1 MTNTPQ
7 NPFEAL
13 FASAQ
18 EISQEWLKGVN
29 PDMAAMNLGQMEK
42 MWTQVPAEMLE
53 AFMGKQ
59 FNPEGLEA
67 KTRLLLT
74 LQGLTIQGA
83 VAEMQIR
90 ATVRQAISVGA
101 TPQEIA
107 ETIGLASLFGG
118 AQAMTKAMELAK
130 EAIDTGP
137 DAGEDD

>member
-1 MTNTPQ
+1 MSDAAP

-13 FASAQ
+13 FKQ
-18 EISQEWLKGVN
+18 SQDMTEAWLKAAA
-29 PDMAAMNLGQMEK
+29 PAMAPMMANGQMDK
-42 MWTQVPAEMLE
+42 MWPEVPAEMLE

-90 ATVRQAISVGA
+90 TTVRQAISVGA

-118 AQAMTKAMELAK
+118 ATAMTKAMDLAK
-130 EAIDTGP
+130 QAIDG
-137 DAGEDD
+137 DGEDD

>member
-1 MTNTPQ
+1 MSDAPH

-13 FASAQ
+13 FRQTQDMTQAWLKAAAPAMSSAQ
-18 EISQEWLKGVN
+18 I
-29 PDMAAMNLGQMEK
+29 EK
-42 MWTQVPAEMLE
+42 LWPKVPPEMLE

-83 VAEMQIR
+83 VAEPQIR
-90 ATVRQAISVGA
+90 MTVRQALSVGA

-118 AQAMTKAMELAK
+118 MPAMNKAMNLAK
-130 EAIDTGP
+130 EAIDGEGGESA
-137 DAGEDD
+137 AGGDD

>member
-1 MTNTPQ
+1 MTDAPQ

-13 FASAQ
+13 FKQ
-18 EISQEWLKGVN
+18 SQDMTEAWLKAAA
-29 PDMAAMNLGQMEK
+29 PAMAPVMASGQFEK
-42 MWTQVPAEMLE
+42 MWPEVPAEMLE

-59 FNPEGLEA
+59 FNPEGLDA
-67 KTRLLLT
+67 KSRLLLT

-101 TPQEIA
+101 TPQEVA

-130 EAIDTGP
+130 QAIDG
-137 DAGEDD
+137 DGEDD

>member
-1 MTNTPQ
+1 MTDTPQ

-13 FASAQ
+13 FKQ
-18 EISQEWLKGVN
+18 SQDMTEAWLKAAA
-29 PDMAAMNLGQMEK
+29 PAMASGQFDK
-42 MWTQVPAEMLE
+42 MWPEVPAEMLE

-59 FNPEGLEA
+59 FNPEGLDA

-83 VAEMQIR
+83 LAEMQIR
-90 ATVRQAISVGA
+90 TTVRQAISVGA

-130 EAIDTGP
+130 QAIDG
-137 DAGEDD
+137 DGEDD

>member
-1 MTNTPQ
+1 MTDAPQ

-13 FASAQ
+13 FKQTQ
-18 EISQEWLKGVN
+18 EMTEGWLK
-29 PDMAAMNLGQMEK
+29 AMNPSMAGMVPGQMEK
-42 MWTQVPAEMLE
+42 MWPQIPAEMLE

-59 FNPEGLEA
+59 FNPGGLDA

-83 VAEMQIR
+83 MAEAQIR
-90 ATVRQAISVGA
+90 TTVRQAISVGA

-118 AQAMTKAMELAK
+118 MPAMQKAMELAK
-130 EAIDTGP
+130 QAID
-137 DAGEDD
+137 GEDD

>member
-1 MTNTPQ
+1 MIDAPQ

-13 FASAQ
+13 FRQ
-18 EISQEWLKGVN
+18 SQEMTEAWLQAAA
-29 PDMAAMNLGQMEK
+29 PAMAASGQMEK
-42 MWTQVPAEMLE
+42 MWPLVPADMLE

-59 FNPEGLEA
+59 FNPEGLDA

-83 VAEMQIR
+83 LAEPQIR
-90 ATVRQAISVGA
+90 MTVRQAISLGA

-118 AQAMTKAMELAK
+118 MPAMNKAMELAK
-130 EAIDTGP
+130 QAIDGTG
-137 DAGEDD
+137 DDGEDD